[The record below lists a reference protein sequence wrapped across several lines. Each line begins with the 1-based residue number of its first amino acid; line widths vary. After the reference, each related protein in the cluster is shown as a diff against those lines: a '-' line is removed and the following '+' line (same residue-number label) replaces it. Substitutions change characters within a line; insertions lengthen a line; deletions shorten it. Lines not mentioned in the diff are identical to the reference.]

1 MWVIGGSDS
10 AAQKT
15 VEFVDSNEKNSIMLE
30 EQLPFEVQFH
40 CTTQINST
48 HGIITGGTWYSKKTL
63 IVNLN
68 DFDMMTGPTLRK
80 SRAYHS
86 CTRISAANGTDYVI
100 VVGGIY
106 NRDTSEV
113 LVGNS
118 WKDGILSSILMFRIT
133 EYSILGTLCLSN
145 YHILYRTSITL

>member
-1 MWVIGGSDS
+1 ML
-10 AAQKT
+10 
-15 VEFVDSNEKNSIMLE
+15 NE
-30 EQLPFEVQFH
+30 QFPFNFEYH
-40 CTTQINST
+40 CATQINST
-48 HGIITGGTWYSKKTL
+48 HGIIMGGSEYTKTL

-68 DFDMMTGPTLRK
+68 DFDMITGPTLQK
-80 SRAYHS
+80 SRYGPS
-86 CTRISAANGTDYVI
+86 CARISAANGTDYVI